1 MREKPPSC
9 DRAWIWPTSAS
20 YGSPSARFSP
30 LAAELGEDFFVVL
43 AERGRGRVDAR
54 TAMGEGERR
63 QWHAKP
69 AVDPMTGGVAVN
81 DAARCQLRI
90 GKRLAHGAHARGRH
104 VARLQ
109 EFLHS
114 SAVRVNMSSER

>member
-1 MREKPPSC
+1 MREKPPGC
-9 DRAWIWPTSAS
+9 DRAWIWPASAS

-63 QWHAKP
+63 QRHAKP
-69 AVDPMTGGVAVN
+69 AVDPMTGGVAV
-81 DAARCQLRI
+81 DGAPRCPLRV
-90 GKRLAHGAHARGRH
+90 GEPPTHGAFARRRH
-104 VARLQ
+104 VARFQGL
-109 EFLHS
+109 LPL
-114 SAVRVNMSSER
+114 ADRTRL